1 MILAK
6 TLVGDE
12 TSQDTQL
19 FSQLWREASAA
30 QANLGQL
37 PVSEVDLAQTL
48 KFVNQVGAYAQTL
61 GVQTAGG
68 LQKTEEQWNTLNRL
82 YKQSQLLNDEIHQI
96 GDELSSGRLLMGEL
110 RRARWLG
117 AGSQQQQN
125 IDAGLRNI
133 DANMQQFPAL
143 IYDGPFSDHLEER
156 EPVGLKGG
164 QITAE
169 KAKDI
174 ALSFID
180 KQPDTT
186 YETAVVRQDR
196 AKIPIYR
203 VEITP
208 NNDQKSIISVGVTQ
222 QAGKILWM
230 LGSREVANA
239 KLSVLEAGDQG
250 ALFLR
255 QRGFDEMERIYYENR
270 GNIAVFNFAATQ
282 GEVILYPDQI
292 KVSVALDNGQI
303 IGIDASN
310 YWLAHKNRQ
319 LPQPRLTEAQAKAKL
334 SPKLEE
340 ISPGRLA
347 LIPKTVDREELTYEF
362 QGSLG
367 NDIFLIYIDA
377 VTGEEEKVLRV
388 IKTDKGI
395 LTM

>member
-125 IDAGLRNI
+125 IDADLRNI